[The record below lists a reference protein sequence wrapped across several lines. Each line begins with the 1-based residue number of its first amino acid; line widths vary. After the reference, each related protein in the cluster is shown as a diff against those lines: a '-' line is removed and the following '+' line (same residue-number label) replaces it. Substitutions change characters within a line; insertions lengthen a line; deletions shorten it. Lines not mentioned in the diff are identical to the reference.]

1 MSGQIFNCKNFV
13 FFMIYFLGLYFPL
26 KVLFILFQVKNI
38 MYHAVKDS
46 LAVLQEHDPDD
57 DD

>member
-1 MSGQIFNCKNFV
+1 MK
-13 FFMIYFLGLYFPL
+13 LY
-26 KVLFILFQVKNI
+26 VIFQVKNI

-46 LAVLQEHDPDD
+46 MAVLQEHDPDD

>member
-1 MSGQIFNCKNFV
+1 
-13 FFMIYFLGLYFPL
+13 MIYFLGLYFPL
-26 KVLFILFQVKNI
+26 KLLFVLFQVKNI